1 VSGFV
6 PTAAETPAG
15 NPEIVRVT
23 GPLKFTK
30 EVMVAV
36 VVPVEPW
43 FTLRVF
49 GKTETEKSPVS
60 DMPMCVAFALLKAM
74 TITDRTTKRA
84 DNRFDFRI
92 KPIRFFSHLWLI
104 YFSVVSVLLA

>member
-1 VSGFV
+1 M
-6 PTAAETPAG
+6 AAETPAG
-15 NPEIVRVT
+15 KPEIVMVT
-23 GPLKFTK
+23 GALKFTK
-30 EVMVAV
+30 EVMVTV

-49 GKTETEKSPVS
+49 GETETEKSPVS
-60 DMPMCVAFALLKAM
+60 DVPMCVAFAPLKAR
-74 TITDRTTKRA
+74 TITHRTTKRT

-92 KPIRFFSHLWLI
+92 KPIRFFSHLRLI